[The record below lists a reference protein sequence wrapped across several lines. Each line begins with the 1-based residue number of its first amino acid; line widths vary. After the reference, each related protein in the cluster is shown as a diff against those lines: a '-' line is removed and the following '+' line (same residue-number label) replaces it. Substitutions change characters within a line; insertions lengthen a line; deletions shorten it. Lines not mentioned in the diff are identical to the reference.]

1 VKANP
6 LYKKNCGA
14 GLLRGRE
21 ERRFPLR
28 KFKGRKIDGITLRQ
42 KAEKCKILAPNCG
55 KSNLARNYG
64 TMICLKLGQ
73 QYRCRNLA
81 MCTMSH

>member
-55 KSNLARNYG
+55 KSD
-64 TMICLKLGQ
+64 
-73 QYRCRNLA
+73 
-81 MCTMSH
+81 